1 MQSVA
6 ESRGM
11 AVPRGFSARE
21 LFQRIAN
28 TVRPI
33 PAMIRAVQLIKEA
46 GETKQKR
53 ITLCPKY
60 FLMIFPRQVLKLE

>member
-6 ESRGM
+6 ESQGM

-33 PAMIRAVQLIKEA
+33 PAMVRAVQLVKEA
-46 GETKQKR
+46 GKTKQK
-53 ITLCPKY
+53 
-60 FLMIFPRQVLKLE
+60 